1 MTKSKLLPAN
11 PKKLSTN
18 QILLYQDENGITN
31 INVKFIDEDVWITQK
46 QLAEIYDVDRSVIT
60 KHINNIYKEG
70 ELNEKSTCA
79 NIALVQLEGTRE
91 VEREVEHYNLDV
103 IIALGYR
110 VHSQIATRFRI
121 WATKRL
127 HEYIQK

>member
-1 MTKSKLLPAN
+1 MEKTNMSLI
-11 PKKLSTN
+11 TN

-60 KHINNIYKEG
+60 KHINNIYREG
-70 ELNEKSTCA
+70 ELHEKSTCA
-79 NIALVQLEGTRE
+79 NIALVQLEGSRE
-91 VEREVEHYNLDV
+91 VKREVEHYNLDV

-110 VHSQIATRFRI
+110 IQSQIATRFRI